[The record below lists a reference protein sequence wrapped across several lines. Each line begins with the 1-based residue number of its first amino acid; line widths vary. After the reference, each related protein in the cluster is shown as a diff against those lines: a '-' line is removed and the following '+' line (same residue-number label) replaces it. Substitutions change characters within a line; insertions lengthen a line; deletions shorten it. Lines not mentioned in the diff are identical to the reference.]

1 MASACSRAR
10 WAARRTCKAIDVEQA
25 VGVGAIDQRFRN
37 IRVKVPAGRHSIG
50 VTYKQKTA
58 AEHNEVLHG
67 FVPVVGM
74 GQMVN
79 GNSGGPRISNVE
91 IKGPLS
97 HTGVSDTPSRRK
109 LLVCKPASAAQ
120 ETPCAQQILGTLAK
134 RAYRRPVTD
143 ADLAGP
149 DGLLRSGR
157 KQGTFDDGIQKGV
170 MAMLASPKFLY
181 RFHTPPAGD
190 AAGPGLRAQ

>member
-1 MASACSRAR
+1 M
-10 WAARRTCKAIDVEQA
+10 
-25 VGVGAIDQRFRN
+25 
-37 IRVKVPAGRHSIG
+37 
-50 VTYKQKTA
+50 
-58 AEHNEVLHG
+58 LHG

-97 HTGVSDTPSRRK
+97 HDRRQRHARAAASCWSASRRT
-109 LLVCKPASAAQ
+109 PRE
-120 ETPCAQQILGTLAK
+120 ETPCARQILGTLAK

-149 DGLLRSGR
+149 MAFYEEGR

-181 RFHTPPAGD
+181 RVSYAAGRY
-190 AAGPGLRAQ
+190 AAGPGLRSSTTWTWRRAFPISCGARRLTRR